1 MALALEPP
9 ARLHAIE
16 IAVDVEL
23 EVDRGV
29 IPRPSDVQRLDRLEA
44 QFLQIKPVNERID
57 DANRIILADPV
68 IEASRQQPQ
77 LPPIRLL
84 NEPRH
89 LSPRRFS
96 KRIIASGDFSH
107 SLGHQEAWRSP
118 YRYGRSSS
126 ESGLNRRTAA
136 NGESVPISAVSICS
150 NVRQSPGSH
159 WQAS

>member
-1 MALALEPP
+1 HRHYFQIARALWLGPP
-9 ARLHAIE
+9 ARLHGIE

-57 DANRIILADPV
+57 HANRIILADPV
-68 IEASRQQPQ
+68 IEASRQQRQ

-107 SLGHQEAWRSP
+107 SLGHQETKTGAKIRGRRWSHAPSTADSSARKRCTQFLRAAPSSRS
-118 YRYGRSSS
+118 
-126 ESGLNRRTAA
+126 L
-136 NGESVPISAVSICS
+136 
-150 NVRQSPGSH
+150 
-159 WQAS
+159 

>member
-1 MALALEPP
+1 HRHYCQIRMALALEPP

-57 DANRIILADPV
+57 HANRIILADPV
-68 IEASRQQPQ
+68 IEASRQQRQ

-89 LSPRRFS
+89 LSPPPFS
-96 KRIIASGDFSH
+96 KRIIASGDFSP
-107 SLGHQEAWRSP
+107 SVGHNRVWRP
-118 YRYGRSSS
+118 RPWHASSS
-126 ESGLNRRTAA
+126 LSSGPFAAPQRTDAMCHQPSFNLSTRR
-136 NGESVPISAVSICS
+136 
-150 NVRQSPGSH
+150 
-159 WQAS
+159 ASG

>member
-29 IPRPSDVQRLDRLEA
+29 IPRPSDVQRLAGPKA
-44 QFLQIKPVNERID
+44 QFLQIKPAKDRIEA
-57 DANRIILADPV
+57 ANRFILAAPV
-68 IEASRQQPQ
+68 TEASRQQRQ
-77 LPPIRLL
+77 LPPIRPL
-84 NEPRH
+84 NDPPH

-107 SLGHQEAWRSP
+107 SLGQ
-118 YRYGRSSS
+118 
-126 ESGLNRRTAA
+126 
-136 NGESVPISAVSICS
+136 I
-150 NVRQSPGSH
+150 
-159 WQAS
+159 

>member
-16 IAVDVEL
+16 IPVDVEL

-68 IEASRQQPQ
+68 IEASRQQRQ

-107 SLGHQEAWRSP
+107 SLGQ
-118 YRYGRSSS
+118 
-126 ESGLNRRTAA
+126 GLPFGPLSRRFKHW
-136 NGESVPISAVSICS
+136 SAPPQIPAV
-150 NVRQSPGSH
+150 G
-159 WQAS
+159 

>member
-29 IPRPSDVQRLDRLEA
+29 IPRPSDVQPLDRLEA
-44 QFLQIKPVNERID
+44 NFLKINPVNDRID
-57 DANRIILADPV
+57 HANRITLAAPV
-68 IEASRQQPQ
+68 IEPSRQQRQ
-77 LPPIRLL
+77 PPPTRLL
-84 NEPRH
+84 NDPRH

-107 SLGHQEAWRSP
+107 SLG
-118 YRYGRSSS
+118 
-126 ESGLNRRTAA
+126 
-136 NGESVPISAVSICS
+136 
-150 NVRQSPGSH
+150 
-159 WQAS
+159 